1 MPQPPAPPPPPPNG
15 KVPPSPEPP
24 RQGARLIFIWIAV
37 ALIAYWSY
45 NIFFRQG
52 NDLAQIA
59 SDTEFRSLVTSHQV
73 EDIEIV
79 REGGGKTYVTGR
91 RLDGAAESRGMPRQ
105 SPAIR
110 LGNEPDSRS
119 FTYFVTPGTEK
130 LEEFLRENGQ
140 DFKVTYK
147 SAIGLELLVQ
157 IIPVLLFFGLLYF
170 LYSRQMRGGPMGF
183 GRSRAHLSGG
193 DMSKPKVTFA
203 NVAGVETAKEEV
215 QEIIEFLKAPGK
227 FAKLGAKIPRG
238 VLLMGPPGT
247 GKTLLAKAIA
257 GEAGVPFFSISGSDF
272 VEMFVGVGASRVRD
286 MFDTAKKN
294 SPCLIFI
301 DEIDAVGRS
310 RFTGIG
316 GGHDEREQT
325 LNALLVE
332 MDGFESNDGVIVI
345 AATNRPD
352 VLDKALL
359 RPGRFDRQIVV
370 DLPTME
376 GRYKILKIH
385 SKKITVAKDA
395 DLARIARGTPGFSG
409 ADLANLVNE
418 AALHAASKGKEAVE
432 QADFE
437 EARDKVWWGRE
448 RPDRMRDKEEKRLT
462 AYHEAGHAVV
472 MALVKGGE
480 PLHKITIIPRGMALG
495 ATMFLPKKDRVQ
507 YTRTQMLAM
516 LATDMGGRAAEEVFL
531 EDVSSGAQQD
541 LRQATELA
549 HRMVCDWGLSDSL
562 GPRTFGVREEMMFLG
577 REVGR
582 QQDYSE
588 LTAQKIDAEVGRLV
602 GEAHAKARE
611 ILESNRDKV
620 ELLVAQLLE
629 KETIDGD
636 DATDLIKFGR
646 VRTHEERYPDGEP
659 VDEELAKIDTELAD
673 NDSNPDNPEN
683 AKATGGPGGQ
693 DAPESPAAPADA
705 EAPTPPDGPER
716 QGAPDGA
723 GTQPPPETHKP
734 QNKGDD
740 NGDGKEGP

>member
-1 MPQPPAPPPPPPNG
+1 MLAVYSLYTAFFKSDAPKADIVG
-15 KVPPSPEPP
+15 DAAFRE
-24 RQGARLIFIWIAV
+24 
-37 ALIAYWSY
+37 LIASGRTRDVK
-45 NIFFRQG
+45 I
-52 NDLAQIA
+52 I
-59 SDTEFRSLVTSHQV
+59 
-73 EDIEIV
+73 
-79 REGGGKTYVTGR
+79 RESGGKTYVTGER
-91 RLDGAAESRGMPRQ
+91 SGASSDTSIP
-105 SPAIR
+105 SPAQQ
-110 LGNEPDSRS
+110 SR
-119 FTYFVTPGTEK
+119 FTCYVTPGTEN
-130 LEEFLRENGQ
+130 LEDFLRANSV
-140 DFKVTYK
+140 DFSVEYK
-147 SAIGLELLVQ
+147 SAIGLELAIQLL
-157 IIPVLLFFGLLYF
+157 PVLLFFVLLYF
-170 LYSRQMRGGPMGF
+170 LYYRQMRGGPMGF
-183 GRSRAHLSGG
+183 GRSRAHISDGA
-193 DMSKPKVTFA
+193 SKPKVTFA

-332 MDGFESNDGVIVI
+332 MDGFESNGGVIVI

-385 SKKITVAKDA
+385 AKNKEIAKDVDFA
-395 DLARIARGTPGFSG
+395 KIARGTPGFSG
-409 ADLANLVNE
+409 ADLANLMNE
-418 AALHAASKGKEAVE
+418 AALRAASLGKAAVD
-432 QADFE
+432 QQDLE

-448 RPDRMRDKEEKRLT
+448 RPDRMKDHEEKRLT
-462 AYHEAGHAVV
+462 AYHESGHAVV

-495 ATMFLPKKDRVQ
+495 ATMFLPKKDKVQ

-516 LATDMGGRAAEEVFL
+516 LATNMGGRAAEEIFL
-531 EDVSSGAQQD
+531 DDVSSGASQD

-549 HRMVCDWGLSDSL
+549 HRMVCDWGLSKAL

-588 LTAQKIDAEVGRLV
+588 LTAQKIDAEINSLLGD
-602 GEAHAKARE
+602 AYKQAKD
-611 ILESNRDKV
+611 ILEANKDKV
-620 ELLVAQLLE
+620 ELLVTELLE
-629 KETIDGD
+629 KETIDGE
-636 DATDLIKFGR
+636 DATDIIKFGR
-646 VRTHEERYPDGEP
+646 IRTHEERYPNGEP
-659 VDEELAKIDTELAD
+659 VDDDLAKIDEEFD
-673 NDSNPDNPEN
+673 KNSSE
-683 AKATGGPGGQ
+683 
-693 DAPESPAAPADA
+693 
-705 EAPTPPDGPER
+705 
-716 QGAPDGA
+716 
-723 GTQPPPETHKP
+723 
-734 QNKGDD
+734 
-740 NGDGKEGP
+740 

>member
-1 MPQPPAPPPPPPNG
+1 MPDPSATPPSPPPPPPGG
-15 KVPPSPEPP
+15 KIPPNLEPP
-24 RQGARLIFIWIAV
+24 RAPWRNLVLWILLAV
-37 ALIAYWSY
+37 AAYSIYFSLIKGAEPQS
-45 NIFFRQG
+45 NVAG
-52 NDLAQIA
+52 DA
-59 SDTEFRSLVTSHQV
+59 EFRALIVSGKVADV
-73 EDIEIV
+73 EII
-79 REGGGKTYVTGR
+79 REAGGKTYVSGVRTDEAPFATQPRPSGGGLFR
-91 RLDGAAESRGMPRQ
+91 PSQAAQQKR
-105 SPAIR
+105 
-110 LGNEPDSRS
+110 
-119 FTYFVTPGTEK
+119 FTYYVTPGTEK
-130 LEEFLRENGQ
+130 LEEFLRSQGV
-140 DFKVTYK
+140 DFKVVYK
-147 SAIGLELLVQ
+147 SAIGMELLVQ
-157 IIPVLLFFGLLYF
+157 FLPVLLFFGLLYF
-170 LYSRQMRGGPMGF
+170 LFYKQMKGGPLGF
-183 GRSRAHLSGG
+183 GKSRAHMTGG
-193 DMSKPKVTFA
+193 GAKPKVTFA

-215 QEIIEFLKAPGK
+215 QEIIEFLKAPEK

-286 MFDTAKKN
+286 MFETAKKN

-385 SKKITVAKDA
+385 AKNIQVAEGT
-395 DLARIARGTPGFSG
+395 DLAKIARGTPGFSG

-418 AALHAASKGKEAVE
+418 AALRAAALGKKSVDI
-432 QADFE
+432 QDFE

-448 RPDRMRDKEEKRLT
+448 RPDRMKDKEEKRLT

-472 MALVKGGE
+472 MALAKGGE

-495 ATMFLPKKDRVQ
+495 ATMFLPKKDKVQ

-516 LATDMGGRAAEEVFL
+516 LATDMGGRVAEELFL
-531 EDVSSGAQQD
+531 DDVSSGAQQD

-549 HRMVCDWGLSDSL
+549 HRMVCDWGLSETL

-588 LTAQKIDAEVGRLV
+588 LTAQKIDAEVGRLIS
-602 GEAHAKARE
+602 EAHAKAKE
-611 ILESNRDKV
+611 ILEANRDKV
-620 ELLVAQLLE
+620 ELLVTTLLD

-636 DATDLIKFGR
+636 DATDIIKFGR
-646 VRTHEERYPDGEP
+646 VRTHEERFPDGEP
-659 VDEELAKIDTELAD
+659 IDDELAKIDAEMAA
-673 NDSNPDNPEN
+673 EE
-683 AKATGGPGGQ
+683 AKEKTASEATDATAEKTDGETAGDTGG
-693 DAPESPAAPADA
+693 DAAGDVADDAAG
-705 EAPTPPDGPER
+705 EA
-716 QGAPDGA
+716 A
-723 GTQPPPETHKP
+723 K
-734 QNKGDD
+734 
-740 NGDGKEGP
+740 

>member
-1 MPQPPAPPPPPPNG
+1 MPDPSATPPSPPPPPPGG
-15 KVPPSPEPP
+15 KIPPNLEPP
-24 RQGARLIFIWIAV
+24 RAPWRNLVLWILLAV
-37 ALIAYWSY
+37 AAYSIYFSLIKGAEPQS
-45 NIFFRQG
+45 NVAG
-52 NDLAQIA
+52 DA
-59 SDTEFRSLVTSHQV
+59 EFRALIVSGKVADV
-73 EDIEIV
+73 EII
-79 REGGGKTYVTGR
+79 REAGGKTYVSGVRTDEAPFASQPRPSGGGLFR
-91 RLDGAAESRGMPRQ
+91 PSQAAQQKR
-105 SPAIR
+105 
-110 LGNEPDSRS
+110 
-119 FTYFVTPGTEK
+119 FTYYVTPGTEK
-130 LEEFLRENGQ
+130 LEEFLRSQGV
-140 DFKVTYK
+140 DFKVVYK
-147 SAIGLELLVQ
+147 SAIGMELLVQ
-157 IIPVLLFFGLLYF
+157 FLPILLFFGLLYF
-170 LYSRQMRGGPMGF
+170 LFYKQMKGGPLGF
-183 GRSRAHLSGG
+183 GKSRAHMTGG
-193 DMSKPKVTFA
+193 GAKPKVTFA

-215 QEIIEFLKAPGK
+215 QEIIEFLKAPEK

-286 MFDTAKKN
+286 MFETAKKN

-385 SKKITVAKDA
+385 AKNIQVAEGT
-395 DLARIARGTPGFSG
+395 DLAKIARGTPGFSG

-418 AALHAASKGKEAVE
+418 AALRAAALGKKSVDI
-432 QADFE
+432 QDFE

-448 RPDRMRDKEEKRLT
+448 RPDRMKDKEEKRLT

-472 MALVKGGE
+472 MALAKGGE

-495 ATMFLPKKDRVQ
+495 ATMFLPKKDKVQ

-516 LATDMGGRAAEEVFL
+516 LATDMGGRVAEELFL
-531 EDVSSGAQQD
+531 DDVSSGAQQD

-549 HRMVCDWGLSDSL
+549 HRMVCDWGLSETL

-588 LTAQKIDAEVGRLV
+588 LTAQKIDAEVGRLIS
-602 GEAHAKARE
+602 EAHAKAKE
-611 ILESNRDKV
+611 ILEANRDKV
-620 ELLVAQLLE
+620 ELLVTTLLD

-636 DATDLIKFGR
+636 DATDIIKFGR
-646 VRTHEERYPDGEP
+646 VRTHEERFPDGEP
-659 VDEELAKIDTELAD
+659 VDDELAKIDAEMAAEEAKEKTASEPPGETAEKTDGETAGDEATDAAD
-673 NDSNPDNPEN
+673 DAAGDA
-683 AKATGGPGGQ
+683 AK
-693 DAPESPAAPADA
+693 
-705 EAPTPPDGPER
+705 
-716 QGAPDGA
+716 
-723 GTQPPPETHKP
+723 
-734 QNKGDD
+734 
-740 NGDGKEGP
+740 

>member
-1 MPQPPAPPPPPPNG
+1 MPDPSATPPSPPPPPPGG
-15 KVPPSPEPP
+15 KIPPNLEPP
-24 RQGARLIFIWIAV
+24 RAPWRHLVLWILLAV
-37 ALIAYWSY
+37 AAYSIYFSLIKGAEP
-45 NIFFRQG
+45 Q
-52 NDLAQIA
+52 
-59 SDTEFRSLVTSHQV
+59 SDVAGDAEFRALIVSGKVADV
-73 EDIEIV
+73 EII
-79 REGGGKTYVTGR
+79 REAGGKTYVSGIRTDEAPFASQPRPSGGGLFR
-91 RLDGAAESRGMPRQ
+91 PSQAAQQKR
-105 SPAIR
+105 
-110 LGNEPDSRS
+110 
-119 FTYFVTPGTEK
+119 FTYYVTPGTEK
-130 LEEFLRENGQ
+130 LEEFLRSQGV
-140 DFKVTYK
+140 DFKVVYK
-147 SAIGLELLVQ
+147 SAIGMELLVQ
-157 IIPVLLFFGLLYF
+157 FLPILLFFGLLYF
-170 LYSRQMRGGPMGF
+170 LFYKQMKGGPLGF
-183 GRSRAHLSGG
+183 GKSRAHMTGG
-193 DMSKPKVTFA
+193 GAKPKVTFA

-215 QEIIEFLKAPGK
+215 QEIIEFLKAPEK

-286 MFDTAKKN
+286 MFETAKKN

-385 SKKITVAKDA
+385 AKNIQVAEGT
-395 DLARIARGTPGFSG
+395 DLAKIARGTPGFSG

-418 AALHAASKGKEAVE
+418 AALRAAALGKKSVDI
-432 QADFE
+432 QDFE

-448 RPDRMRDKEEKRLT
+448 RPDRMKDKEEKRLT

-472 MALVKGGE
+472 MALAKGGE
-480 PLHKITIIPRGMALG
+480 PLYKITIIPRGMALG
-495 ATMFLPKKDRVQ
+495 ATMFLPKKDKVQ

-516 LATDMGGRAAEEVFL
+516 LATDMGGRVAEELFL
-531 EDVSSGAQQD
+531 DDVSSGAQQD

-549 HRMVCDWGLSDSL
+549 HRMVCDWGLSETL

-588 LTAQKIDAEVGRLV
+588 LTAQKIDAEVGRLISEV
-602 GEAHAKARE
+602 HAKAKE
-611 ILESNRDKV
+611 ILEANRDKV
-620 ELLVAQLLE
+620 ELLVTTLLD

-636 DATDLIKFGR
+636 DATDIIKFGR
-646 VRTHEERYPDGEP
+646 VRTHEERFPDGEP
-659 VDEELAKIDTELAD
+659 VDDELAKIDAEMAAEEAKEKTASEPPGETAEKTDGETAGDEATDAAD
-673 NDSNPDNPEN
+673 DAAGDA
-683 AKATGGPGGQ
+683 AK
-693 DAPESPAAPADA
+693 
-705 EAPTPPDGPER
+705 
-716 QGAPDGA
+716 
-723 GTQPPPETHKP
+723 
-734 QNKGDD
+734 
-740 NGDGKEGP
+740 

>member
-1 MPQPPAPPPPPPNG
+1 MSSPTPPPPPPGG
-15 KVPPSPEPP
+15 KVPPPAEPP
-24 RQGARLIFIWIAV
+24 RSPLRNLLLWV
-37 ALIAYWSY
+37 ALAFAVYSIYSA
-45 NIFFRQG
+45 FMQG
-52 NDLAQIA
+52 KSPA
-59 SDTEFRSLVTSHQV
+59 SDVAGDAEFRALITSGKVSNV
-73 EDIEIV
+73 EII
-79 REGGGKTYVTGR
+79 REAGGKTYVSGQRSDASRPVGADLQSAPAQDAGR
-91 RLDGAAESRGMPRQ
+91 EA
-105 SPAIR
+105 SP
-110 LGNEPDSRS
+110 SSS
-119 FTYFVTPGTEK
+119 FTYYVTPGTEK
-130 LEEFLRENGQ
+130 LEDFLRENGV
-140 DFKVTYK
+140 DFKVVYK
-147 SAIGLELLVQ
+147 SAIGMELLVQ
-157 IIPVLLFFGLLYF
+157 FLPVLLFFGLLYF
-170 LYSRQMRGGPMGF
+170 LFYRQMKGGPLNF
-183 GRSRAHLSGG
+183 GRSRAHLSNNNA
-193 DMSKPKVTFA
+193 SKPKVTFD

-215 QEIIEFLKAPGK
+215 QEIIEFLKAPDK

-294 SPCLIFI
+294 APCLIFI

-332 MDGFESNDGVIVI
+332 MDGFEGNDGVIVI

-385 SKKITVAKDA
+385 AKKIQVAKGT
-395 DLARIARGTPGFSG
+395 DLAKIARGTPGFSG

-418 AALHAASKGKEAVE
+418 AALRAAALGKEAVE
-432 QADFE
+432 QQDFE

-448 RPDRMRDKEEKRLT
+448 RPDRLKDKEEKRLT
-462 AYHEAGHAVV
+462 AFHEAGHAVV
-472 MALVKGGE
+472 MALIKGGE

-495 ATMFLPKKDRVQ
+495 ATMFLPKKDKVQ

-516 LATDMGGRAAEEVFL
+516 LATDMGGRVAEELFL
-531 EDVSSGAQQD
+531 DDVSSGAQQD

-549 HRMVCDWGLSDSL
+549 HRMVCDWGLSEEL

-588 LTAQKIDAEVGRLV
+588 LTAQKIDAEVGRLISD
-602 GEAHAKARE
+602 AHAKAKE
-611 ILESNRDKV
+611 ILEANRDKV
-620 ELLVAQLLE
+620 DLLVAALLE
-629 KETIDGD
+629 KETIDGE
-636 DATDLIKFGR
+636 DATDIIKFGR
-646 VRTHEERYPDGEP
+646 IRTHEERYPDGEP
-659 VDEELAKIDTELAD
+659 VDDELAGLEE
-673 NDSNPDNPEN
+673 DSAEE
-683 AKATGGPGGQ
+683 A
-693 DAPESPAAPADA
+693 PAAQQDA
-705 EAPTPPDGPER
+705 EAKNDTEAQ
-716 QGAPDGA
+716 QGAEAQQDTEA
-723 GTQPPPETHKP
+723 KNDTEATENPPASPES
-734 QNKGDD
+734 
-740 NGDGKEGP
+740 

>member
-1 MPQPPAPPPPPPNG
+1 MPDPSATPPSPPPPPPGG
-15 KVPPSPEPP
+15 KIPPNLEPP
-24 RQGARLIFIWIAV
+24 RAPWRNLVLWILLAV
-37 ALIAYWSY
+37 AAYSIYFSLIKGAEP
-45 NIFFRQG
+45 Q
-52 NDLAQIA
+52 
-59 SDTEFRSLVTSHQV
+59 SDVAGDAEFRALIVSGKVADV
-73 EDIEIV
+73 EII
-79 REGGGKTYVTGR
+79 REAGGKTYVSGIRTDEAPFASQPRPSGGGLFR
-91 RLDGAAESRGMPRQ
+91 PSQAAQQKR
-105 SPAIR
+105 
-110 LGNEPDSRS
+110 
-119 FTYFVTPGTEK
+119 FTYYVPPGTEK
-130 LEEFLRENGQ
+130 LEEFLRAQGV
-140 DFKVTYK
+140 DFKVVYK
-147 SAIGLELLVQ
+147 SAIGMELLVQ
-157 IIPVLLFFGLLYF
+157 FLPILLFFGLLYF
-170 LYSRQMRGGPMGF
+170 LFYKQMKGGPLGF
-183 GRSRAHLSGG
+183 GKSRAHMTGG
-193 DMSKPKVTFA
+193 GAKPKVTFA

-215 QEIIEFLKAPGK
+215 QEIIEFLKAPEK

-286 MFDTAKKN
+286 MFETAKKN

-385 SKKITVAKDA
+385 AKNIQVAEGT
-395 DLARIARGTPGFSG
+395 DLAKIARGTPGFSG

-418 AALHAASKGKEAVE
+418 AALRAAALGKKSVDI
-432 QADFE
+432 QDFE

-448 RPDRMRDKEEKRLT
+448 RPDRMKDKEEKRLT

-472 MALVKGGE
+472 MALAKGGE
-480 PLHKITIIPRGMALG
+480 PLYKITIIPRGMALG
-495 ATMFLPKKDRVQ
+495 ATMFPPKNDKVQ

-516 LATDMGGRAAEEVFL
+516 LATDMGGRVAEELFL
-531 EDVSSGAQQD
+531 DDVSSGAQQD

-549 HRMVCDWGLSDSL
+549 HRMVCDWGLSETL

-588 LTAQKIDAEVGRLV
+588 LTAQKIDAEVGRLIS
-602 GEAHAKARE
+602 EAHAKAKA
-611 ILESNRDKV
+611 ILAAHRDKV
-620 ELLVAQLLE
+620 ELLVTTLLD

-636 DATDLIKFGR
+636 DATDIIKFGR
-646 VRTHEERYPDGEP
+646 VRTHEERFPDGEP
-659 VDEELAKIDTELAD
+659 VDDELAKIDAEMAAEEAKEKTASEPPGETAEKTDGETAGDEATDAAD
-673 NDSNPDNPEN
+673 DAAGDA
-683 AKATGGPGGQ
+683 AK
-693 DAPESPAAPADA
+693 
-705 EAPTPPDGPER
+705 
-716 QGAPDGA
+716 
-723 GTQPPPETHKP
+723 
-734 QNKGDD
+734 
-740 NGDGKEGP
+740 

>member
-1 MPQPPAPPPPPPNG
+1 MPLSPPPPPSAPSGPPPPPPGG
-15 KVPPSPEPP
+15 KVPPTGEPRTP
-24 RQGARLIFIWIAV
+24 LRNALLWFAIALAVYSLYTTFVKRGDTTADVV
-37 ALIAYWSY
+37 ADA
-45 NIFFRQG
+45 
-52 NDLAQIA
+52 
-59 SDTEFRSLVTSHQV
+59 EFRSLATTGAIANV
-73 EDIEIV
+73 EIV
-79 REGGGKTYVTGR
+79 RESGGKTYVTGDR
-91 RLDGAAESRGMPRQ
+91 RPSGGLSRQ
-105 SPAIR
+105 SPSGAVEAPAPR
-110 LGNEPDSRS
+110 
-119 FTYFVTPGTEK
+119 FTYYVTPGTEK
-130 LEEFLRENGQ
+130 LEEFLRANDI

-147 SAIGLELLVQ
+147 SALGMELLIQFLPIV
-157 IIPVLLFFGLLYF
+157 LFFGLLYF
-170 LYSRQMRGGPMGF
+170 LYYKQMRGGPLGF

-193 DMSKPKVTFA
+193 AAKPKVTFA
-203 NVAGVETAKEEV
+203 NVAGVETAKAEV

-286 MFDTAKKN
+286 MFETAKRN
-294 SPCLIFI
+294 SPCLVFI

-370 DLPTME
+370 DLPTLE

-385 SKKITVAKDA
+385 AKNIQVAKEA
-395 DLARIARGTPGFSG
+395 DLAKIARGTPGFSG

-418 AALHAASKGKEAVE
+418 AALRAAALGKEAVE
-432 QADFE
+432 QQDFE

-448 RPDRMRDKEEKRLT
+448 RPDRMKDKEEKRLT

-495 ATMFLPKKDRVQ
+495 ATMFLPKKDKVQ

-516 LATDMGGRAAEEVFL
+516 LATDMGGRAAEELFL
-531 EDVSSGAQQD
+531 DDVSSGAQQD
-541 LRQATELA
+541 LRQATDLA
-549 HRMVCDWGLSDSL
+549 HRMVCDWGLGEGL

-588 LTAQKIDAEVGRLV
+588 LTAQKIDAEVGRLID
-602 GEAHAKARE
+602 EAHATATKILRE
-611 ILESNRDKV
+611 NRDKV
-620 ELLVAQLLE
+620 ELLVAALLDR
-629 KETIDGD
+629 ETIDGD
-636 DATDLIKFGR
+636 DATDIIKFGR
-646 VRTHEERYPDGEP
+646 VRSREERFPDGEP
-659 VDEELAKIDTELAD
+659 IDEELAKIDAEFAEPQKP
-673 NDSNPDNPEN
+673 DSAE
-683 AKATGGPGGQ
+683 Q
-693 DAPESPAAPADA
+693 PAS
-705 EAPTPPDGPER
+705 TV
-716 QGAPDGA
+716 
-723 GTQPPPETHKP
+723 
-734 QNKGDD
+734 
-740 NGDGKEGP
+740 